1 MEFKIG
7 AEKKKLKALK
17 ALVGAVVSG
26 TKAGTQTATAMKKK
40 GEATPELTVVAA
52 ATVAAATAAA
62 TVAAATALTT
72 VAEEVAKGSAFTK
85 AIVASAAA
93 AVTTKKIVGEEED
106 TKAVK
111 AAVKAAATVIAV
123 ATSSTSSNESL
134 LSKPSYIEALASM
147 AAIQAIEDVPA
158 TETTTDTKAALIAI
172 SAVLTTMEKVSE
184 LMVTALP
191 AGILHAIED
200 WYATTNDTIQ
210 NKVKITDY
218 PIEEKMDILQKN
230 IANIRILAG
239 LSPTKFADELKI
251 TKQALHNW
259 ETKKNKINFIQ
270 YEALI
275 NLFQKFIFHKN
286 KYGKKRCSEDIFL
299 KIILIII
306 YPEFY
311 SKEDFTK
318 GQEKITTLAA
328 LVARPKD
335 ISENST
341 LINNLEKEIPSM
353 PEKTL
358 NEITENFTMELKPI
372 EI

>member
-1 MEFKIG
+1 
-7 AEKKKLKALK
+7 
-17 ALVGAVVSG
+17 
-26 TKAGTQTATAMKKK
+26 
-40 GEATPELTVVAA
+40 
-52 ATVAAATAAA
+52 
-62 TVAAATALTT
+62 
-72 VAEEVAKGSAFTK
+72 
-85 AIVASAAA
+85 
-93 AVTTKKIVGEEED
+93 
-106 TKAVK
+106 
-111 AAVKAAATVIAV
+111 
-123 ATSSTSSNESL
+123 
-134 LSKPSYIEALASM
+134 
-147 AAIQAIEDVPA
+147 
-158 TETTTDTKAALIAI
+158 
-172 SAVLTTMEKVSE
+172 
-184 LMVTALP
+184 
-191 AGILHAIED
+191 
-200 WYATTNDTIQ
+200 
-210 NKVKITDY
+210 
-218 PIEEKMDILQKN
+218 MDILQKN

-353 PEKTL
+353 PGKTL
-358 NEITENFTMELKPI
+358 NEITENFTMDLDLSNL
-372 EI
+372 

>member
-1 MEFKIG
+1 MVFKIG
-7 AEKKKLKALK
+7 AEKKNLKALK

-52 ATVAAATAAA
+52 ATVAAATALT
-62 TVAAATALTT
+62 TVAA

-93 AVTTKKIVGEEED
+93 AVTAKKIVVEEKD
-106 TKAVK
+106 TKAAAK
-111 AAVKAAATVIAV
+111 AVAKAVATVIAA
-123 ATSSTSSNESL
+123 ATSSTSSNESI
-134 LSKPSYIEALASM
+134 LSKPSYIETLASI
-147 AAIQAIEDVPA
+147 AAIKAIEDVPA

-172 SAVLTTMEKVSE
+172 SAVLTTMEKVAKSIA
-184 LMVTALP
+184 TALP
-191 AGILHAIED
+191 TGILHAIED

-270 YEALI
+270 YEALT
-275 NLFQKFIFHKN
+275 NLFQKFIFQKN

-341 LINNLEKEIPSM
+341 IINNLEKEIPGM
-353 PEKTL
+353 PAKTL

-372 EI
+372 EIQ